1 MKTLKKIFQKVLEN
15 ISIII
20 IMALLGIGYNWISG
34 IVDSPDEIKRMKEKM
49 QRDSVM
55 ITIKFQM
62 EKDAINKTID
72 SLRKDN
78 KAFKQWADDDY
89 LELKKIKDKLKLK

>member
-55 ITIKFQM
+55 ITIKIQV
-62 EKDAINKTID
+62 EKEAMYKTID

-78 KAFKQWADDDY
+78 KSFKQWADDDFANI
-89 LELKKIKDKLKLK
+89 KIIKDKLKLK